1 MKTIIKAVDGIRVD
15 RQFQIIEV
23 YLREY
28 GTEITKE
35 GTGRKLSHKVWNR
48 SYHVN
53 FSKTKTG
60 TFVFNIWW
68 G

>member
-1 MKTIIKAVDGIRVD
+1 MKTIIKSVDGIRAY
-15 RQFQIIEV
+15 RQFQIVEV
-23 YLREY
+23 YLRER

-35 GTGRKLSHKVWNR
+35 GTVFNLSHKAWNR

-60 TFVFNIWW
+60 TFVFNIWN